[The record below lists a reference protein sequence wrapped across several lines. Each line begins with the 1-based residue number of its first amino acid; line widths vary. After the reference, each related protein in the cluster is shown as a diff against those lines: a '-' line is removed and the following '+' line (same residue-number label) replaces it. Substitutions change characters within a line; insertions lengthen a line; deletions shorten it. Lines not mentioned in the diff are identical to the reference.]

1 MARDGSI
8 TRDKIIDTA
17 MGLALKQGHVATSV
31 DEVIEAAEITK
42 GTFFYHF
49 KSKKDLAVALIEKF
63 SAVELQILEENMEKA
78 TKLSKD
84 PLQQLLIFVG
94 LIQELHAQLEEGHIG
109 CLFASYS
116 YENQLVDEDLL
127 ELATNT
133 LIEWK
138 DQLSNKIQAI
148 LNAYPPKLAVDSEEL
163 ADSFLVTLEGAYV
176 MARVMHKPEI
186 IQTHLEQYKTYL
198 ESLFRPH

>member
-1 MARDGSI
+1 MARDGRI

-127 ELATNT
+127 DLATNT
-133 LIEWK
+133 LTEWK
-138 DQLSNKIQAI
+138 DQLSNKIKEI
-148 LNAYPPKLAVDSEEL
+148 INAYPPKLAIDSEEL

>member
-8 TRDKIIDTA
+8 TRNKIIDAA

-49 KSKKDLAVALIEKF
+49 PSKKDLAVALIEKF

-78 TKLSKD
+78 NKLSKD

-109 CLFASYS
+109 CLYASYS
-116 YENQLVDEDLL
+116 YENQLVDKDLL
-127 ELATNT
+127 ALATDT
-133 LIEWK
+133 LTEWK
-138 DQLSNKIQAI
+138 DQLSEKIQEI
-148 LNAYPPKLAVDSEEL
+148 MEAYSPRFSVDPDEL
-163 ADSFLVTLEGAYV
+163 ADMFLVTLEGAYV
-176 MARVMHKPEI
+176 MTRVMHRPDI
-186 IQTHLEQYKTYL
+186 VQTHLEQYKTYL

>member
-8 TRDKIIDTA
+8 TRDKIIETA

-31 DEVIEAAEITK
+31 DEIIEAAEITK

-49 KSKKDLAVALIEKF
+49 KSKKDLAVALIDKF
-63 SAVELQILEENMEKA
+63 SAAELQILEENMEKA
-78 TKLSKD
+78 NKLSKD

-94 LIQELHAQLEEGHIG
+94 LIQELHAQLKGGQIG
-109 CLFASYS
+109 CLYASYS

-127 ELATNT
+127 ALAANT
-133 LIEWK
+133 LTEWK
-138 DQLSNKIQAI
+138 DQLSNKIKKI
-148 LNAYPPKLAVDSEEL
+148 IKAYPPNLSVDPDEL

-186 IQTHLEQYKTYL
+186 IQIHLEQYKTYL

>member
-94 LIQELHAQLEEGHIG
+94 LIQELHAQLKEGHIG

-133 LIEWK
+133 LTEWK
-138 DQLSNKIQAI
+138 DQLSNKIKEI
-148 LNAYPPKLAVDSEEL
+148 INAYPPKLAVDSEEL

-176 MARVMHKPEI
+176 MARVMHKPDI

>member
-1 MARDGSI
+1 MPRDGSI
-8 TRDKIIDTA
+8 TRDKIIETA

-31 DEVIEAAEITK
+31 DEVIEAAKITK

-63 SAVELQILEENMEKA
+63 SEVELQILESNMAKA

-94 LIQELHAQLEEGHIG
+94 LIQELHAQLKEGHIG

-116 YENQLVDEDLL
+116 YENQLVDKDLSAI
-127 ELATNT
+127 ATDT
-133 LIEWK
+133 LTK
-138 DQLSNKIQAI
+138 SKNQLSNKIKEI
-148 LNAYPPKLAVDSEEL
+148 IKVYPPRLSVDPDEL

-176 MARVMHKPEI
+176 MSRVMHKPEI
-186 IQTHLEQYKTYL
+186 IQTHLEQYKTFL
-198 ESLFRPH
+198 ESIFKPH

>member
-133 LIEWK
+133 LTEWK
-138 DQLSNKIQAI
+138 DQLSNKIKEI
-148 LNAYPPKLAVDSEEL
+148 INAYPPKLAIDSEEL

-176 MARVMHKPEI
+176 MARVMHKPDI

>member
-8 TRDKIIDTA
+8 TKDKIIESA

-49 KSKKDLAVALIEKF
+49 KSKKALAVALIEKF
-63 SAVELQILEENMEKA
+63 SAIEMQILEENMEKA
-78 TKLSKD
+78 NKLSKD
-84 PLQQLLIFVG
+84 PLQQILIFVG
-94 LIQELHAQLEEGHIG
+94 LIQELHAQLEEDHIG

-116 YENQLVDEDLL
+116 YENQLVDKDLL
-127 ELATNT
+127 ALATDT
-133 LIEWK
+133 LTEWK
-138 DQLSNKIQAI
+138 DQLSKKIQEI
-148 LNAYPPKLAVDSEEL
+148 IKVYPPRYSVDPDEL

-176 MARVMHKPEI
+176 MTRVMHKPEI

-198 ESLFRPH
+198 ESLFRPL

>member
-1 MARDGSI
+1 MAKDGSI

-31 DEVIEAAEITK
+31 DEVINAAGITK

-49 KSKKDLAVALIEKF
+49 KSKKALALALIEKF
-63 SAVELQILEENMEKA
+63 SAIEMRILDENMEKA
-78 TKLSKD
+78 NKLSKD

-94 LIQELHAQLEEGHIG
+94 LIQELHAQLQEGHFG

-127 ELATNT
+127 GLAVET
-133 LIEWK
+133 LTKWK
-138 DQLSNKIQAI
+138 DQLSIKIQEI
-148 LNAYPPKLAVDSEEL
+148 IKRYPPNISIDPDEV
-163 ADSFLVTLEGAYV
+163 ADMFLVTLEGAYV
-176 MARVMHKPEI
+176 MTRVMHKPEI
-186 IQTHLEQYKTYL
+186 VQIQLEQYKTYL